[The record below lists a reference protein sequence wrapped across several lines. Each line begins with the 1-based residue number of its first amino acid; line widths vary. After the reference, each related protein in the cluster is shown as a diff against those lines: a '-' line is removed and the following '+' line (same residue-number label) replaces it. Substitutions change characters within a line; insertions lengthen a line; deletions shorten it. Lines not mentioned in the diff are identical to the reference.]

1 MAAGGQGAEQRPQS
15 QFVAVLAAVAGWS
28 LMPTAM
34 LQLALVGL
42 LECFVTALLS
52 TLQVSASSDRLVGS
66 LLRVDLSKN
75 FSKNWS
81 FVI

>member
-1 MAAGGQGAEQRPQS
+1 M
-15 QFVAVLAAVAGWS
+15 AVLAAVAGWS
-28 LMPTAM
+28 LMPIAV

-42 LECFVTALLS
+42 LESFATAPLS

-66 LLRVDLSKN
+66 LLRVD